1 MKSEILTLDTP
12 NKNGRIYPREVM
24 KRELKKYRKVF
35 IQENRALVVNKQPES
50 STVNLP
56 DVIAVVKKAT
66 IKKNKVIVEVE
77 FFSDF
82 YRQLVKDGKL
92 SLRTSGLGTL
102 IKQKDGT
109 YKIGDD
115 YELICCFL
123 TDDPA

>member
-1 MKSEILTLDTP
+1 MTLDTP

-35 IQENRALVVNKQPES
+35 IQENRALIVNKQPES
-50 STVNLP
+50 TVVNLK
-56 DVIAVVKKAT
+56 DVVAVVKKAT
-66 IKKNKVIVEVE
+66 VQKNKVVVEVE
-77 FFSDF
+77 FFSDL
-82 YRQLVKDGKL
+82 YKQLVKDGKL
-92 SLRTSGLGTL
+92 SLRTSGIGSL
-102 IKQKDGT
+102 IKQKDGS